1 MMKTTAQ
8 DIMSTELLTIQE
20 GFSLEDAL
28 KILLNNRITG
38 MPVVNKNQE
47 LVGVVSEYDL
57 MLQISEMLH
66 PEKADLSIPFKFSH
80 AATAI
85 ASTTDLNDIIKM
97 FIEKKYRRLPVVDAK
112 KRLVGIITRR
122 DLMKLFYYRS
132 RLA

>member
-20 GFSLEDAL
+20 GYSLEEAL
-28 KILLNNRITG
+28 KMLINNRITG
-38 MPVVNKNQE
+38 MPVVNKQQE
-47 LVGVVSEYDL
+47 LIGVVSEYDL
-57 MLQISEMLH
+57 MIQISEMAS
-66 PEKADLSIPFKFSH
+66 PEKADLSVPFKYSH
-80 AATAI
+80 IATAI
-85 ASTTDLNDIIKM
+85 PSTTDLNDIIKM
-97 FIEKKYRRLPVVDAK
+97 FIEMKYRRLPVVDAK

>member
-1 MMKTTAQ
+1 MKTTAQ

-20 GFSLEDAL
+20 GFSLEEAL

-47 LVGVVSEYDL
+47 LIGVVSEYDL
-57 MLQISEMLH
+57 MVQISEMIQ
-66 PEKADLSIPFKFSH
+66 PEKADLSVPFKYSQT
-80 AATAI
+80 ATAI
-85 ASTTDLNDIIKM
+85 PSTTELSEIIAM
-97 FIEKKYRRLPVVDAK
+97 FIDKKYRRLPVVDAK
-112 KRLVGIITRR
+112 KKLVGIITRR

>member
-20 GFSLEDAL
+20 GDSLEEAL

-38 MPVVNKNQE
+38 MPVVNKAQE

-57 MLQISEMLH
+57 MLQISEMVH
-66 PEKADLSIPFKFSH
+66 PEKADLSVVFKYSH
-80 AATAI
+80 EVTAI
-85 ASTTDLNDIIKM
+85 PSTTDLNDIIKM
-97 FIEKKYRRLPVVDAK
+97 FIEMKYRRLPVVDAK
-112 KRLVGIITRR
+112 KKLVGIITRR

>member
-1 MMKTTAQ
+1 MKTTAQ

>member
-20 GFSLEDAL
+20 GFSLEEAL

-38 MPVVNKNQE
+38 MPVVNKANE

-57 MLQISEMLH
+57 MVQISEMLH
-66 PEKADLSIPFKFSH
+66 PGKADLSVAFKYSHTVTSIP
-80 AATAI
+80 ATTELA
-85 ASTTDLNDIIKM
+85 DIIKM
-97 FIEKKYRRLPVVDAK
+97 FIEKKYRRLPVVNAK
-112 KRLVGIITRR
+112 QKLVGIITRR

-132 RLA
+132 RLT

>member
-1 MMKTTAQ
+1 MKTTAQ

-20 GFSLEDAL
+20 GFSLEEAL

-47 LVGVVSEYDL
+47 LIGVVSEYDL
-57 MLQISEMLH
+57 MVQISEMIQ
-66 PEKADLSIPFKFSH
+66 PEKADLSVPFKYSH
-80 AATAI
+80 TATSI
-85 ASTTDLNDIIKM
+85 PSTTELSEIIAM
-97 FIEKKYRRLPVVDAK
+97 FIDKKYRRLPVVDAK
-112 KRLVGIITRR
+112 KKLVGIITRR